1 MDSLNPSLTGDFQR
15 LRAIALATWLDSTPS
30 APPGMR
36 RFRDLTL
43 FPLLGDL
50 HLVIACDSNASIGE
64 KPNDSLPMPY
74 SELGIS
80 ALKVSLMEVLA
91 VGAVPLMVVNALCME
106 MEPSGRKVIDTMRQ
120 ELIRSGFDPDIML
133 TGSTEDNA
141 RTLQSGIGIT
151 VIGLAAEERLRAGRA
166 RPGDV
171 VVCVGNPKGGV
182 DLHYSEHDPDI
193 ASIRTVLSLLELAG
207 VHELVPVGSRGVAY
221 EAAELAR
228 STGGAFRLDEP
239 APDVNLYGSAGAST
253 AVVAALDPGAVKEV
267 INALSLPVRRIGVI
281 D

>member
-1 MDSLNPSLTGDFQR
+1 MDLPHPSFAFDFQR
-15 LRAIALATWLDSTPS
+15 LRAIALGTWIGSGPS

-43 FPLLGDL
+43 LPLLGDL

-64 KPNDSLPMPY
+64 KPNDSLSMPY

-91 VGAVPLMVVNALCME
+91 VGAVPLMVINALCME

-141 RTLQSGIGIT
+141 LTLQSGIGIT
-151 VIGLAAEERLRAGRA
+151 VLGLAAEERLRAGRA

-193 ASIRTVLSLLELAG
+193 ASIRTVRSLLELEG
-207 VHELVPVGSRGVAY
+207 VHELIPVGSKGVAY

-228 STGGAFRLDEP
+228 PTGRAFRLDEP

-253 AVVAALDPGAVKEV
+253 AVVAAVAPDAVEEV
-267 INALSLPVRRIGVI
+267 TNALSLPVCRIGVI